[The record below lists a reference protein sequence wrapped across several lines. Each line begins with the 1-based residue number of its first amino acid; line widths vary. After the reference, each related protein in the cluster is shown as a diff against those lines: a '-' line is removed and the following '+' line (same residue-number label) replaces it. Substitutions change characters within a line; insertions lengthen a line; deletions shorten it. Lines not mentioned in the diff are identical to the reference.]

1 MGNDD
6 RPLPMNRDLGDM
18 WSRLEERYQGYWDIN
33 RRSVPMIPTT
43 PVVGPTCPPVR
54 TPPSMQCPP
63 PAGIPPGVWEFFRDH
78 FFSAMHE
85 TLQTFKEDLKCGTF
99 FVKNPS
105 WIEPP
110 ISTIRLDRKTN
121 YNTPVALP
129 PVGPAG
135 AFTDVMVIRV
145 PDLTVGTIWSIA
157 PNVCRADGLN
167 SVQWEELIN
176 GAPITDG
183 LYVGVKTPFDDAA
196 RDKEPVPV
204 FLPPLST
211 FTLRA
216 RNLSLVQAQ
225 DAIVRI
231 TGQLLPV
238 RDITTDG
245 TFGQFHVM

>member
-1 MGNDD
+1 MANDD

-18 WSRLEERYQGYWDIN
+18 WGRLDERHQAYWDIN
-33 RRSVPMIPTT
+33 RRSVPMPDTS
-43 PVVGPTCPPVR
+43 PVVGPACPPTR
-54 TPPSMQCPP
+54 TPPSMQCPEP
-63 PAGIPPGVWEFFRDH
+63 EGMPPGVWEFFKKY

-121 YNTPVALP
+121 LNTPVALP

-135 AFTDVMVIRV
+135 AFTDVLTIRV
-145 PDLTVGTIWSIA
+145 PDLTVGTIWAIA

-183 LYVGVKTPFDDAA
+183 LYVGAKMPYDNVT
-196 RDKEPVPV
+196 RDREPVPV

-211 FTLRA
+211 FVLRA

-225 DAIVRI
+225 DAIVRV

-238 RDITTDG
+238 KDISTDG
-245 TFGQFHVM
+245 TFQQFHVM